1 MTSMVVLMCF
11 VGHDYQRI
19 IDGINYWRMREP
31 IEAIYL
37 FYDKKRD
44 PYGYASKRNTRD
56 LEKALTFAGSK
67 PKVIGINPQD
77 YEDVFTSLYKALKIE
92 VVDNGRKVL
101 IDATST
107 TKEAYGA
114 AVTVSLMFPK
124 VGIYIVPPA
133 ERGWYIPEPGTPEYE
148 NWFSRVR
155 MRRGTQPQEIYL
167 PGNRLEHPSFEEMK
181 ILLALI
187 EHGGKADSIKSIIKW
202 CGENPRSP
210 AVKNRFSRLIAK
222 LVSKG
227 LIAEEPSTR
236 TKRLRLT
243 DFGRVFAKAL
253 RLIASRP
260 QSDMEASAEFQVNI
274 IAPKVFQTLQEPITS
289 RSELEKTSTS
299 DLELVGN
306 LISSF
311 HADSEEIPQ
320 ELKSEFASL
329 IAKLAKE
336 FKVRF
341 A

>member
-1 MTSMVVLMCF
+1 MCF

-44 PYGYASKRNTRD
+44 PYGYASRRNTKD

-67 PKVIGINPQD
+67 PKIIGINPQD
-77 YEDVFTSLYKALKIE
+77 YEEVFTSLYKSLKSE
-92 VVDNGRKVL
+92 VIDNGRKVL

-167 PGNRLEHPSFEEMK
+167 PGNRLEHPSFDEMK

-187 EHGGKADSIKSIIKW
+187 EHGGKANSIKSIIKW
-202 CGENPRSP
+202 CKEDPTNP
-210 AVKNRFSRLIAK
+210 AVKNRYSRLIAK

-227 LIAEEPSTR
+227 LLIEEPSTR
-236 TKRLRLT
+236 TKRVRLT
-243 DFGRVFAKAL
+243 EFGRVFAKAL
-253 RLIASRP
+253 RLIALKQQPKKEHSVPAQVDLR
-260 QSDMEASAEFQVNI
+260 SEETFQN
-274 IAPKVFQTLQEPITS
+274 FQEPITS
-289 RSELEKTSTS
+289 RSELEITSTS
-299 DLELVGN
+299 DLGLIGGMLSPIRGN
-306 LISSF
+306 LSNHEQASRT
-311 HADSEEIPQ
+311 
-320 ELKSEFASL
+320 EFATL
-329 IAKLAKE
+329 LARLARE
-336 FKVRF
+336 FKLVDK
-341 A
+341 